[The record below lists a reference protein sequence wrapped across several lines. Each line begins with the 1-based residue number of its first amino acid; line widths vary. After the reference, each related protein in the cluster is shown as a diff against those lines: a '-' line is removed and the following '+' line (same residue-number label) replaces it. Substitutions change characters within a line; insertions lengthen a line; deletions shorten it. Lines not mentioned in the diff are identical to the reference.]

1 MLENFVPDIYAKSV
15 FLINYKKLKKSGIK
29 CILFDLDNTLA
40 PNSVKKPSKKLIDLF
55 EELKDLGFKIIILS
69 NAPKNRIEPFKN
81 TLNVDAAAFA
91 LKPKKDRYLKI
102 MKTFNYK
109 PEDICAVG
117 DQLVTDVYGAN
128 KMGITSVLV
137 NPMSPKDFFTTTFMR
152 FFERKIM
159 KVLGKKDLF
168 KKGRYYD

>member
-1 MLENFVPDIYAKSV
+1 
-15 FLINYKKLKKSGIK
+15 
-29 CILFDLDNTLA
+29 
-40 PNSVKKPSKKLIDLF
+40 
-55 EELKDLGFKIIILS
+55 
-69 NAPKNRIEPFKN
+69 
-81 TLNVDAAAFA
+81 
-91 LKPKKDRYLKI
+91 